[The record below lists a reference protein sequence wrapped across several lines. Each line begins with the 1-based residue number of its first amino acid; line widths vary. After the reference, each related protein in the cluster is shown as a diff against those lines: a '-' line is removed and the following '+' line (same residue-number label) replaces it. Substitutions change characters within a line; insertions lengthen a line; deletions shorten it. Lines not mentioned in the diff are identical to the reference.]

1 LELHLQ
7 QIAIN
12 VQQVHN
18 HSEVMQ
24 QHALIAI
31 AQQDR
36 EPPKLE
42 LQLTLMDAIH
52 VQQEHSQQEAQQPH
66 ALI

>member
-1 LELHLQ
+1 
-7 QIAIN
+7 
-12 VQQVHN
+12 
-18 HSEVMQ
+18 MQ

-42 LQLTLMDAIH
+42 PQVKLMVALH